1 VWLSDGRESRDGQG
15 PNHVCPPEA
24 SKSFV
29 GEVVYSLFAY
39 FSLTENDCCFD
50 FSNETL
56 MLLNSN
62 FTLPGSSVPGFPSG
76 VDMNFGREL
85 NFEKASQT

>member
-1 VWLSDGRESRDGQG
+1 MRLSDGREGRNEQST
-15 PNHVCPPEA
+15 NHVCPFEG

-29 GEVVYSLFAY
+29 GEVVYSLFPY
-39 FSLTENDCCFD
+39 FNLTENGCCFD
-50 FSNETL
+50 LSNDTL

-62 FTLPGSSVPGFPSG
+62 FTFPGSSVADFPSW
-76 VDMNFGREL
+76 VDMNLG